1 MKALKP
7 SFALISMFF
16 IIVFPFSVVVL
27 LSLAPRWGYEVIP
40 TKYSFKWW
48 SMLLEPKFLRAA
60 INTGIVSGVAVALS
74 IAFSIYVSYLLT
86 FHPFRG
92 KEILFLLVMS
102 PMYVA
107 SIVIALGL
115 LTMFPF
121 LRNTPWILI
130 LGHFL
135 VVVPV
140 AFRST
145 YAVMG
150 KIDKNLFEA
159 AESLGARPWTVF
171 TRIVLPLTKSGIIA
185 GAALSLGLSM
195 SELGITL
202 LLYGPSWYTLAVQIY
217 IESQWGFIGVAAAM
231 GTVLIVIASAAVLIV
246 HRLGVEVPS
255 VEVRA

>member
-1 MKALKP
+1 MKVLKLC
-7 SFALISMFF
+7 FISIGLFF
-16 IIVFPFSVVVL
+16 IIVFPFVVVVL
-27 LSLAPRWGYEVIP
+27 LSFAPRWGYEVIP
-40 TKYSFKWW
+40 TEYSLKWW

-60 INTGIVSGVAVALS
+60 INTGVVSGVAVSLAV
-74 IAFSIYVSYLLT
+74 AFSIYVSYLLT
-86 FHPFRG
+86 FHQFRG
-92 KEILFLLVMS
+92 KEVLFVLVIS

-115 LTMFPF
+115 LIMFPR

-140 AFRST
+140 AFRLI

-150 KIDKNLFEA
+150 KIDKDLVEA
-159 AESLGARPWTVF
+159 AESLGAPRWT
-171 TRIVLPLTKSGIIA
+171 TLTNIILPLTKSGIIA

-217 IESQWGFIGVAAAM
+217 IESQWGFLGAAAAM
-231 GTVLIVIASAAVLIV
+231 GTVLIVIASAAILII
-246 HRLGVEVPS
+246 HRLGVKVPIGGG
-255 VEVRA
+255 